1 MKNVG
6 NVIDSIAGKETAR
19 LRNFF
24 LPALNWL
31 KPRWK
36 TLVFLFFQVVA
47 ILLVILGWYLDHGN
61 QNKWIMKVFAP
72 RYAPALDLVDSMF
85 TSLGFEI
92 DSSTP
97 GFSEITFI
105 LSEQLEGQ
113 LPDLGDIGI
122 ARIKV
127 VGTTAL
133 AINPD
138 PRLSGPRLALT
149 ITLEDGR
156 ELPGVEVQGSFLQS
170 QIEHRF
176 LEALLFRWGERLQW
190 LGIIIAFLTFFV
202 DKLSELRQ
210 CNIAA
215 Q

>member
-6 NVIDSIAGKETAR
+6 NVTASIAGKETAR
-19 LRNFF
+19 LRNFI

-36 TLVFLFFQVVA
+36 TLVFLSFQVVA
-47 ILLVILGWYLDHGN
+47 ILMVILGWYVDHGN
-61 QNKWIMKVFAP
+61 QSTWIMKVFAP

-92 DSSTP
+92 NSSTP
-97 GFSEITFI
+97 GFSEITLI
-105 LSEQLEGQ
+105 LSEELEGQ
-113 LPDLGDIGI
+113 PPDLGVISI
-122 ARIKV
+122 ARMKV
-127 VGTTAL
+127 VGTTLLAL
-133 AINPD
+133 NPD
-138 PRLSGPRLALT
+138 PRLSGSRLSLT

-156 ELPGVEVQGSFLQS
+156 ELPGVEVPMSFLQS

-176 LEALLFRWGERLQW
+176 LEAPLFRWGEGLQW
-190 LGIIIAFLTFFV
+190 LGIIIAFATFIV
-202 DKLSELRQ
+202 EKLSELLQR
-210 CNIAA
+210 NIVA

>member
-1 MKNVG
+1 MKNAG
-6 NVIDSIAGKETAR
+6 NVTASIAGKEAAR

-24 LPALNWL
+24 LLALNWL

-36 TLVFLFFQVVA
+36 TLVFLSFQVVA
-47 ILLVILGWYLDHGN
+47 ILMVILGWYVDHGN
-61 QNKWIMKVFAP
+61 QSKWIMKVFAP

-97 GFSEITFI
+97 GFPEITLI

-113 LPDLGDIGI
+113 LPDLGFISI
-122 ARIKV
+122 ARIEV
-127 VGTTAL
+127 VRRTLL
-133 AINPD
+133 AVNPD
-138 PRLSGPRLALT
+138 PRLSGPRLTLT

-156 ELPGVEVQGSFLQS
+156 ELPGVEVPRSFLQS

-176 LEALLFRWGERLQW
+176 LEALLFRWGEGLQW
-190 LGIIIAFLTFFV
+190 LGIIIAFATFIV
-202 DKLSELRQ
+202 EKLSELRQ